1 MLMNARNQALNES
14 LTKYELPFR
23 RLMSLVSGAPY
34 QSPGEAEPV
43 RTAAPTVDMAGLLN
57 QDYQNRLASWQ
68 QKNQSLNQALGGM
81 FGVAGNFIKY
91 SDRRLKTDIRKVGR
105 TEDGQNIYSYRYKGG
120 HGMHLGLMAQEV
132 ERKYPEAVS
141 RDAFGFRRV
150 DYGKALERV

>member
-1 MLMNARNQALNES
+1 
-14 LTKYELPFR
+14 
-23 RLMSLVSGAPY
+23 
-34 QSPGEAEPV
+34 
-43 RTAAPTVDMAGLLN
+43 MAGLLN

-132 ERKYPEAVS
+132 ERKHPEAVS

-150 DYGKALERV
+150 DYGKALEKV